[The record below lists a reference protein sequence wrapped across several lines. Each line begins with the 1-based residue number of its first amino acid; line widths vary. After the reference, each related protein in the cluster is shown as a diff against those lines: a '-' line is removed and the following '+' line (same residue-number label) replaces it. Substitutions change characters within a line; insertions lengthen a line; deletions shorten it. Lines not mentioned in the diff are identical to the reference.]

1 MNNESKPSIHYLDE
15 LLKKEKITLTQRQ
28 LELLWK
34 YHKLIREHNKDHDL
48 TRLFKFETIVT
59 KHYVDCLTVPKLLKF
74 DGPMLD
80 IGTGAGFPGIPIKI
94 LVPELKVVLAEHR
107 PRRVD
112 FLNLVISEL
121 KLEDIETYDHKVIS
135 SSQIG
140 LFKSVVTRALET
152 IPETLMRVRNIMEK
166 DGKVIFMKGPNC
178 SKEIGDAKIASPI
191 FTLYKDLHYAIS
203 KIDKRRLVVFTRS

>member
-1 MNNESKPSIHYLDE
+1 MEREPKPSIHYLDE
-15 LLKKEKITLTQRQ
+15 LLKKEKISLTQRQ

-34 YHKLIREHNKDHDL
+34 YHKLLREHNKDHDL

-59 KHYVDCLTVPKLLKF
+59 KHYVDCLTVPKLIKF

-94 LVPELKVVLAEHR
+94 ARPELKVVLAEHR

-121 KLEDIETYDHKVIS
+121 KLENIETYSHKIVS

-140 LFKSVVTRALET
+140 PFNSVITRALET
-152 IPETLMRVRNIMEK
+152 IQETLNRVKNITEK
-166 DGKVIFMKGPNC
+166 NGKVIFMKGPNC
-178 SKEIGDAKIASPI
+178 SKEIGDAKLASPI
-191 FTLYKDLHYAIS
+191 FILDKDLHYSIS
-203 KIDKRRLVVFTRS
+203 NIDKRRLVIFSRS